1 MLDWMATII
10 GESGAWKDVLSL
22 ARSNGLT
29 LVDPPDVGKQL
40 SEAQRKLQQQLA
52 QVEDNLAEQQTAL
65 KQQVAKIKA
74 QCTHDAAVEARQLKS
89 DVALLEARLTPPEGR
104 ARRWFAQL
112 WTRLSVWCASAL
124 RRSDHQ
130 EYVQQ
135 LDRKVTQVEQ
145 ILASFITGEQSQVDA
160 KTAPVR
166 HAISALE
173 SIAAS
178 SELPGAIA
186 EKAVIKELGRLP
198 NEYVLMNDVRLEY
211 HRYIHFDGEYL
222 KTAQLDH
229 VLIGPAGVY
238 VIETKNWSQEFVAN
252 GEYFSPFKQVKRAS
266 YLCYRILKEAGCSSH
281 VRSVVACA
289 GAVPPKPPDSH
300 IAVVPITRLL
310 SFVQYGERV
319 VSPRQIDQI
328 RRVLS

>member
-1 MLDWMATII
+1 MSVWYATARRR
-10 GESGAWKDVLSL
+10 SQHGAYLEQ
-22 ARSNGLT
+22 LT
-29 LVDPPDVGKQL
+29 RTVT
-40 SEAQRKLQQQLA
+40 E
-52 QVEDNLAEQQTAL
+52 AEQAL
-65 KQQVAKIKA
+65 KDFIANRQSEIDRRTAVTKQV
-74 QCTHDAAVEARQLKS
+74 VGVL
-89 DVALLEARLTPPEGR
+89 
-104 ARRWFAQL
+104 
-112 WTRLSVWCASAL
+112 
-124 RRSDHQ
+124 Q
-130 EYVQQ
+130 E
-135 LDRKVTQVEQ
+135 
-145 ILASFITGEQSQVDA
+145 
-160 KTAPVR
+160 
-166 HAISALE
+166 
-173 SIAAS
+173 IAAS

-198 NEYVLMNDVRLEY
+198 NEYDLINDVRLEY

>member
-1 MLDWMATII
+1 MATII
-10 GESGAWKDVLSL
+10 GESGAWKDVLDI
-22 ARSNGLT
+22 ADRAGVVLT
-29 LVDPPDVGKQL
+29 DPADVGRKL
-40 SEAQRKLQQQLA
+40 SEARRQLQQQLA
-52 QVEDNLAEQQTAL
+52 QVEGDLAEQQTAL
-65 KQQVAKIKA
+65 EQQVAKIKA

-89 DVALLEARLTPPEGR
+89 DIALLEARVTPPEGR

-112 WTRLSVWCASAL
+112 WTRLSVWYATA
-124 RRSDHQ
+124 RRRLQHEVYLQ
-130 EYVQQ
+130 R
-135 LDRKVTQVEQ
+135 LTRKVTKVEQ
-145 ILASFITGEQSQVDA
+145 ELGDFIANRQPEIDRGTAATKQV
-160 KTAPVR
+160 
-166 HAISALE
+166 IGALQG
-173 SIAAS
+173 IAAS

-198 NEYVLMNDVRLEY
+198 NEYVLINDVRLEY
-211 HRYIHFDGEYL
+211 HRYIPFDGEYL

>member
-1 MLDWMATII
+1 MATII
-10 GESGAWKDVLSL
+10 GESGAWKDVLDI
-22 ARSNGLT
+22 ADRAGVV
-29 LVDPPDVGKQL
+29 LVDPADVGRKL
-40 SEAQRKLQQQLA
+40 SEARRQLQQQLA
-52 QVEDNLAEQQTAL
+52 QVEDNLAEQQTSL
-65 KQQVAKIKA
+65 EQQVAKMKA
-74 QCTHDAAVEARQLKS
+74 QCTHDAAVEARQLES
-89 DVALLEARLTPPEGR
+89 DIALLETRLISPDGN

-145 ILASFITGEQSQVDA
+145 ILASFMTGEQSQVDA
-160 KTAPVR
+160 KTAPFR
-166 HAISALE
+166 YAISALE

-186 EKAVIKELGRLP
+186 ERAVINELRRLP
-198 NEYVLMNDVRLEY
+198 DEYVLMNDVHLEY
-211 HRYIHFDGEYL
+211 DRYIHFDGDYL

-238 VIETKNWSQEFVAN
+238 VVETKNWSQEFVAN

-266 YLCYRILKEAGCSSH
+266 YLCYRILKETGCSCR

-289 GAVPPKPPDSH
+289 GAVPPKPPDSR

-310 SFVQYGERV
+310 SFVQYGEWALSAQQR
-319 VSPRQIDQI
+319 DEI
-328 RRVLS
+328 RRVLSN